1 MATHSL
7 RRDHSSFFIVAAIT
21 IIISILFCVR
31 QAEAA
36 DTNAARAFV
45 QQNIERANA
54 IFGNQSTSPEQR
66 QTEFRQLL
74 LSITDT
80 RRIGVFVLGQYGN
93 DATPEQLSAFQN
105 TFTDYVIGAFE
116 SQLGKFKGGRITV
129 TDATMRTP
137 NEFVVNAEMSRSIG
151 SEPLTMAFRLGVLPN
166 GSFVVT
172 DMQFEGL
179 WLALSERLELTA
191 FLQQHGGD
199 ISALTDNLRAKTQTL
214 AGTPRGSRSAG

>member
-1 MATHSL
+1 M
-7 RRDHSSFFIVAAIT
+7 AIT
-21 IIISILFCVR
+21 IIVSMLFSVR
-31 QAEAA
+31 HAGAA
-36 DTNAARAFV
+36 DANAAQAFI
-45 QQNIERANA
+45 QQNIERADA
-54 IFGNQSTSPEQR
+54 IFGNRSTSPEQR
-66 QTEFRQLL
+66 QTEFGRLL

-80 RRIGVFVLGQYGN
+80 RRIGLFVLGQYGK

-129 TDATMRTP
+129 TGATMRTP
-137 NEFVVNAEMSRSIG
+137 DEFVVTAEMARAIG
-151 SEPLTMAFRLGVLPN
+151 SEPLIMAFRLRALPD

-179 WLALSERLELTA
+179 WLALSEREEFTA

-214 AGTPRGSRSAG
+214 TGTGGESRSAGG